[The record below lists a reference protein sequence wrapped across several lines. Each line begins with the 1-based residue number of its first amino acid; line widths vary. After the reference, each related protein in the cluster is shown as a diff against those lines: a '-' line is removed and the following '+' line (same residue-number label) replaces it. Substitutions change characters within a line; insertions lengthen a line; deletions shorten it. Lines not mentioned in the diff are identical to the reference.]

1 VPDVSFTGLVV
12 VAAVAFVVPLVL
24 GLVPRLPLPAV
35 VLEIVAGIVIGPSL
49 LGWVEL
55 DLPLEVLSVIGLA
68 FLLFLAGLEIEVERF
83 RGRFL
88 QKAVLALA
96 ASFGL
101 GLVAGYGLYGV
112 GLVESPLFVSIVLM
126 STALGL
132 VIPLL
137 RDAGESSSVF
147 GQLTIAGAALADF
160 GAVILLSL
168 FFSRESSGAGAQLV
182 LLGGFAL
189 VLAAVGFTIARAGH
203 AGRISGVLTRLQD
216 TTAQIRV
223 RGAVLLFIG
232 VVALAEHLGLE
243 VILGAFLAGA
253 ILKLVDSNVMKTH
266 PHFPLKLDA
275 LGFGFLVPIF
285 FVTSGVRFDTEA
297 LFSDASTILRVPVLL
312 VALLA
317 VRGAPAFFY
326 RGQVRKHRAIAAA
339 FLQATSLPFIV
350 AASQIGMEIGVIGR
364 ATGAALVATGLL
376 SVLIFP
382 PMALSVLR
390 RTPRDEDVDAK
401 ARAEPS
407 TTFYA

>member
-12 VAAVAFVVPLVL
+12 VVAVAFVVPLVL
-24 GLVPRLPLPAV
+24 GLIPRFPLPAV
-35 VLEIVAGIVIGPSL
+35 VLEIVAGIVIGPSV
-49 LGWVEL
+49 LGWVKL
-55 DLPLEVLSVIGLA
+55 DLPLEILSVIGLA

-88 QKAVLALA
+88 QKAVFALA

-101 GLVAGYGLYGV
+101 SLLAGYGLHGV
-112 GLVESPLFVSIVLM
+112 GLVESPLFVSIVLI

-147 GQLTIAGAALADF
+147 GQLAIAGAALADF

-168 FFSRESSGAGAQLV
+168 FFSRESTGAGAQLA
-182 LLGGFAL
+182 LLGGFLL
-189 VLAAVGFTIARAGH
+189 VVAAVGLSIARAGH
-203 AGRISGVLTRLQD
+203 VGRISAVLTRLQD

-223 RGAVLLFIG
+223 RGAVLLFVG
-232 VVALAEHLGLE
+232 VVALAENLGLE

-253 ILKLVDSNVMKTH
+253 ILKLVDPNVMKTH

-285 FVTSGVRFDTEA
+285 FITSGVRFDTEA

-312 VALLA
+312 VALLV

-326 RGQVRKHRAIAAA
+326 RGEIGKHRAIAAG

-382 PMALSVLR
+382 PVALSMLR
-390 RTPRDEDVDAK
+390 RAPGDEDAEQK
-401 ARAEPS
+401 AHVAPS
-407 TTFYA
+407 TTFSA